1 MKEKIFIG
9 CGFIDSQLLWVL
21 PLISGY
27 ANKKKISTIIFHKKI
42 SNKVRKNKI
51 FKKILSRFKIEY
63 LDDFN
68 HLKKFFFLKWLA
80 LFCTFLPNAILLA
93 VKTRKKKLL
102 NKSLTWKEY
111 QIYHAIWDTAIKN
124 SNDGVINPSFYN
136 LVLASIVVQYNI
148 FEAKISLGRNVKHF
162 FLAHSVYG
170 SRAFLAEVRKKG
182 INIFCH
188 SGFTIYKQ
196 YLNRDNS
203 WCFIK
208 KKYLEK
214 FQKK

>member
-1 MKEKIFIG
+1 MYIF
-9 CGFIDSQLLWVL
+9 
-21 PLISGY
+21 P
-27 ANKKKISTIIFHKKI
+27 T
-42 SNKVRKNKI
+42 
-51 FKKILSRFKIEY
+51 
-63 LDDFN
+63 
-68 HLKKFFFLKWLA
+68 
-80 LFCTFLPNAILLA
+80 ILLA

-136 LVLASIVVQYNI
+136 LVLASIVAQYNI
-148 FEAKISLGRNVKHF
+148 YEAKISLGRNVKHF

-188 SGFTIYKQ
+188 SGFTIYRQ
-196 YLNRDNS
+196 YTNRDNS

-208 KKYLEK
+208 KKVFKKISKNKKKKKIKKYWNLRQKGKGNYEAKSRKKQKNKIKSNYNNIIFTYLRFSICRYNRIEYL
-214 FQKK
+214 QTI